1 MPPPP
6 KRSSTPRSDG
16 PRKPAKRQHASP
28 AGKGP
33 APKVRR
39 PGPKRNVDGPGAPGG
54 PAGSR
59 SRGPRGGG
67 AGRPGPSA
75 VDPARD
81 AVFDALAVQVRRF
94 PDLELSVLRTDG
106 MSPLDEAFAHALYDA
121 VIRRWLTLSFIVESA
136 LDRPDKRPDPRTIA
150 AILAGAAQ
158 LLLLDK
164 VPPHAAVNTSVDW
177 VKTRVSEGA
186 GRLVNAILRKIARL
200 LEEPGGVRRETY
212 TDKQDEIPLIGG
224 GALALGAPILPED
237 TLTRL
242 SVASSVPIELLRAW
256 SKSSVREARRLALH
270 TLVQPPVIL
279 NTSHATADLPQGTA
293 AHTAPGHHVYS
304 GTHAELSAML
314 NARKDIW
321 VQDPAS
327 SLAVGSVPD
336 LRPKLIVDA
345 CAGMGTKTRQLAAT
359 FPSAKIIATDVD
371 MPRVRV
377 LRGVSAHLPN
387 VQVVAYDKLIDY
399 AGKADLILLD
409 VPCSNT
415 GVLARR
421 VEARYRFDREHLE
434 KLASMQKQI
443 IADSVRL
450 LRRGSGTCGVLY
462 STCSLDP
469 RENQAQADWACRWHG
484 FRQEREHTRLPEGL
498 PGDPP
503 TAYSD
508 GSYAVLLGS

>member
-1 MPPPP
+1 MI
-6 KRSSTPRSDG
+6 
-16 PRKPAKRQHASP
+16 
-28 AGKGP
+28 
-33 APKVRR
+33 
-39 PGPKRNVDGPGAPGG
+39 
-54 PAGSR
+54 
-59 SRGPRGGG
+59 
-67 AGRPGPSA
+67 
-75 VDPARD
+75 
-81 AVFDALAVQVRRF
+81 DALAVQVRRY
-94 PDLELSVLRTDG
+94 PDLELSALRTDG

-121 VIRRWLTLSFIVESA
+121 VIRRWITLSFIVEIA
-136 LDRPDKRPDPRTIA
+136 LDRPEKRADPRTIA
-150 AILAGAAQ
+150 AILAGAGQ
-158 LLLLDK
+158 LLLLDR

-177 VKTRVSEGA
+177 VKARVGEGA

-200 LEEPGGVRRETY
+200 IEEPGGVRRETY
-212 TDKQDEIPLIGG
+212 TDRQDELPLPGG
-224 GALALGAPILPED
+224 GSLALSASILPED
-237 TLTRL
+237 SMTRL
-242 SVASSVPIELLRAW
+242 SVATSVPIDLLRAW
-256 SKSSVREARRLALH
+256 SKSSIRESRRLALH

-279 NTSHATADLPQGTA
+279 NTSFAAADLPA
-293 AHTAPGHHVYS
+293 EAIAHSAPGHHVYT
-304 GTHAELSAML
+304 GTHAQLAAML
-314 NARKDIW
+314 GARKDIW

-327 SLAVGSVPD
+327 SLAVGAVPD
-336 LRPKLIVDA
+336 LKPKLVVDA

-377 LRGVSAHLPN
+377 LREVSAHLPN
-387 VQVVAYDKLIDY
+387 VQVVGYDKLIDY

-450 LRRGSGTCGVLY
+450 IRRGSGSCGVLY

-469 RENQAQADWACRWHG
+469 RENQAQAEWACRWHG
-484 FRQEREHTRLPEGL
+484 FSQQREHTRLPAGL
-498 PGDPP
+498 PGDPA

-508 GSYAVLLGS
+508 GSFAVLLGS